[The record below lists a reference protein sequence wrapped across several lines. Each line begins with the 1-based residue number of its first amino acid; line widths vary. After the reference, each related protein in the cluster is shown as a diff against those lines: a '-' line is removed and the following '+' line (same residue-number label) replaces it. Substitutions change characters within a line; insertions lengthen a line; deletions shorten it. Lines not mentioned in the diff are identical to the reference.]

1 MTGPTRRQILLII
14 AALLTAALVV
24 YSFLP
29 APVPVR
35 TARAEYAPLR
45 ETVEEEGETRVDQ
58 QYVISSP
65 VAAFIRRI
73 ELDAGDPVRRGQPLG
88 QLEAPRASILDVRAR
103 DEASARVAAAEAS
116 LEQAREQA
124 RSAQASAELADAD
137 LKRIQA
143 LFESGAVARRDL
155 DQARADA
162 SQADANLEAA
172 RARVETARAELAA
185 TRATLKSAAKGD
197 AGQPVQQ
204 VLLSPVTGWVL
215 AVHRRSEG
223 FVNPGEPILEVGDI
237 RRRQVWTD
245 VLSQDAV
252 RIRTGTRV
260 SIDGWGGDVP
270 LEAVVSRVEPL
281 GVTEVSALGVEEQ
294 RVQIVAD
301 FVSPPEMWSG
311 LGTGYRVLS
320 RFVIWEAERVLQ
332 IPTGALFRTQDG
344 WSVFTVEQG
353 RAHRKPVTVGRRAG
367 LAAQVLSGLSE
378 GEVVIVHPDT
388 AVEEGVRVEARPE

>member
-1 MTGPTRRQILLII
+1 
-14 AALLTAALVV
+14 V
-24 YSFLP
+24 
-29 APVPVR
+29 
-35 TARAEYAPLR
+35 
-45 ETVEEEGETRVDQ
+45 
-58 QYVISSP
+58 
-65 VAAFIRRI
+65 
-73 ELDAGDPVRRGQPLG
+73 

-185 TRATLKSAAKGD
+185 ARATLKSAAKGD
-197 AGQPVQQ
+197 SGQPVQQ

-237 RRRQVWTD
+237 RRLQVWTD

>member
-1 MTGPTRRQILLII
+1 M
-14 AALLTAALVV
+14 
-24 YSFLP
+24 
-29 APVPVR
+29 
-35 TARAEYAPLR
+35 
-45 ETVEEEGETRVDQ
+45 
-58 QYVISSP
+58 
-65 VAAFIRRI
+65 
-73 ELDAGDPVRRGQPLG
+73 
-88 QLEAPRASILDVRAR
+88 
-103 DEASARVAAAEAS
+103 
-116 LEQAREQA
+116 
-124 RSAQASAELADAD
+124 
-137 LKRIQA
+137 
-143 LFESGAVARRDL
+143 
-155 DQARADA
+155 
-162 SQADANLEAA
+162 
-172 RARVETARAELAA
+172 
-185 TRATLKSAAKGD
+185 
-197 AGQPVQQ
+197 
-204 VLLSPVTGWVL
+204 
-215 AVHRRSEG
+215 
-223 FVNPGEPILEVGDI
+223 NPGEPILEVGDI
-237 RRRQVWTD
+237 RRLQVWTD

-344 WSVFTVEQG
+344 WSVFTVEQD